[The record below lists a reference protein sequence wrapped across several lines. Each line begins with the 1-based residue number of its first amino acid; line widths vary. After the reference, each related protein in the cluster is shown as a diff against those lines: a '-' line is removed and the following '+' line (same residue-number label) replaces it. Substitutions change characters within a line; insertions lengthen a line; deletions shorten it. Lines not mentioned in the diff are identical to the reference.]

1 MSGDDKTGVTVM
13 LMDEGLD
20 TGPILKS
27 SEIKINMNDSYL
39 NLENKLATRG
49 ATLLN
54 NTIIDFYNGKIS
66 PFSQKLKGVTYADK
80 ILKKDEIIDWSLDNY
95 SIFKKIKSLS
105 PYPGA
110 KAKLKGEIIKILDAQ
125 MVPSNSN
132 EESGTILSNDLCI
145 KCGKESIKVLTVQRP
160 GKKIMSYKD
169 VLNGWPVASGMKME
183 IGF

>member
-1 MSGDDKTGVTVM
+1 MPTKTKV
-13 LMDEGLD
+13 
-20 TGPILKS
+20 PKS
-27 SEIKINMNDSYL
+27 SPRK
-39 NLENKLATRG
+39 TP
-49 ATLLN
+49 T
-54 NTIIDFYNGKIS
+54 T
-66 PFSQKLKGVTYADK
+66 
-80 ILKKDEIIDWSLDNY
+80 
-95 SIFKKIKSLS
+95 
-105 PYPGA
+105 
-110 KAKLKGEIIKILDAQ
+110 KLKGEIIKILDAR